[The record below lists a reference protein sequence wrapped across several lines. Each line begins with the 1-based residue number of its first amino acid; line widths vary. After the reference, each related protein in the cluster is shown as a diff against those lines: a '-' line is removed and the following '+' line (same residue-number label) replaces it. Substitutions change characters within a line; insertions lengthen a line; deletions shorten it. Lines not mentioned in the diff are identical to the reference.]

1 MVDRLN
7 RGEFCG
13 SSSSRQLSP
22 YDERK
27 EIIGLIEVLMVR
39 LKIKAN
45 KLVLEHPKKLGIKNI
60 KFLKPKKNLDSA

>member
-1 MVDRLN
+1 
-7 RGEFCG
+7 
-13 SSSSRQLSP
+13 
-22 YDERK
+22 
-27 EIIGLIEVLMVR
+27 MVR